1 MDFLRQLAAGVAA
14 TWRQLSLSAR
24 VNVAL
29 WGIAAAAIIVFIV
42 VVGSRPQY
50 VTLTENVDSKD
61 IGAIRTLLDDEGI
74 SNRLRE
80 SGRAIEVP
88 MQSLS
93 DARLL
98 LAENDLPI
106 DRGRS
111 PGFELFNEAD
121 LMTNRYLQDVQ
132 FMRALQGELEAILND
147 FEFIEY
153 SRVIIREA
161 RDELFRRDEQPAEAL
176 VTLQA
181 NRRLNPA
188 EIKGILNLVA
198 QGGGPNLDKDHIT
211 IMTTAG
217 DVLASPPD
225 SKFASIANSKREYIV
240 ELEREREARVLESF
254 REMGVRATVRVSAV
268 VDFDEKEI
276 LEEKAEEGPV
286 ISSYTT
292 STTSTTTDEP
302 PEGAPGVTANI
313 AETAASGGTRHEEE
327 ASETI
332 ENMEPSYTRTTT
344 RSGPGNVIRYLVGL
358 VVEGDYEESTDAQG
372 TTTRTYVGLPE
383 ERKKTY
389 SDLARMAVGDGEV
402 ETEVILHDHPFQVDA
417 AVTAV
422 AAQEALSQAG
432 QRVWL
437 DRIWLAAQV
446 LLIGFGFWLIRTFL
460 RRAVETTEEEETPGA
475 RAVKPAASPEDLRM
489 QEVTEEVTRMSRDD
503 PETVT
508 ALLRTWL
515 LEEEE

>member
-1 MDFLRQLAAGVAA
+1 MRRPAKAGRGVCAGEEWPVDFLRQLAAGVAA

-217 DVLASPPD
+217 EVLASPPD
-225 SKFASIANSKREYIV
+225 SKFASVANSKREYIV
-240 ELEREREARVLESF
+240 EL
-254 REMGVRATVRVSAV
+254 
-268 VDFDEKEI
+268 
-276 LEEKAEEGPV
+276 
-286 ISSYTT
+286 
-292 STTSTTTDEP
+292 
-302 PEGAPGVTANI
+302 
-313 AETAASGGTRHEEE
+313 
-327 ASETI
+327 
-332 ENMEPSYTRTTT
+332 
-344 RSGPGNVIRYLVGL
+344 
-358 VVEGDYEESTDAQG
+358 
-372 TTTRTYVGLPE
+372 
-383 ERKKTY
+383 
-389 SDLARMAVGDGEV
+389 
-402 ETEVILHDHPFQVDA
+402 
-417 AVTAV
+417 
-422 AAQEALSQAG
+422 
-432 QRVWL
+432 
-437 DRIWLAAQV
+437 
-446 LLIGFGFWLIRTFL
+446 
-460 RRAVETTEEEETPGA
+460 
-475 RAVKPAASPEDLRM
+475 
-489 QEVTEEVTRMSRDD
+489 
-503 PETVT
+503 
-508 ALLRTWL
+508 
-515 LEEEE
+515 